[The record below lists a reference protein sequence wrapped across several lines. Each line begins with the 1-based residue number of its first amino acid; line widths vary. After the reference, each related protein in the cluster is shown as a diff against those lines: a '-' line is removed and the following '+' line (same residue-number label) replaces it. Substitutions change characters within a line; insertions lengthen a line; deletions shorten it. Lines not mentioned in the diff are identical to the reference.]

1 MYVGF
6 RRRVLAV
13 SSFANSLQYFEIE
26 RAPGRLVAAR
36 RFHRETTGA
45 IRMMQEAE
53 ELRQIGERMKG
64 LREACDVTAEEMAED
79 LEVDVERY
87 KRWEAT
93 GAGVPISAVYHMA
106 RKFGVEFT
114 EILTGTAAKLDTY
127 QVVRAGEGK
136 EVDRYPGYHYDDLA
150 WRMRDK
156 IMQPLEV
163 VLDPSDEPAKLV
175 THGGQEFNLVLEGT
189 VIVTI
194 EDEEFALNKGDSIY
208 FNPQLK
214 HGQRCGSVV
223 PARFVTVIAE

>member
-1 MYVGF
+1 
-6 RRRVLAV
+6 
-13 SSFANSLQYFEIE
+13 
-26 RAPGRLVAAR
+26 
-36 RFHRETTGA
+36 
-45 IRMMQEAE
+45 MMQEAE

-64 LREACDVTAEEMAED
+64 LREACDVTVEEMAED

-127 QVVRAGEGK
+127 QVVRKGEGK

-163 VLDPSDEPAKLV
+163 VLDPSDDPAKLV

-189 VIVTI
+189 VIVHI
-194 EDEEFALNKGDSIY
+194 GGDEMELNAGDSVY
-208 FNPQLK
+208 FNPQLP
-214 HGQRCGSVV
+214 HSQRCGGVV

>member
-1 MYVGF
+1 M
-6 RRRVLAV
+6 A
-13 SSFANSLQYFEIE
+13 S
-26 RAPGRLVAAR
+26 
-36 RFHRETTGA
+36 
-45 IRMMQEAE
+45 EAE
-53 ELRQIGERMKG
+53 ELREIGRRMQG
-64 LREACDVTAEEMAED
+64 LREACDVTAEEMAAD

-150 WRMRDK
+150 WRIRDK

-189 VIVTI
+189 VIVHI
-194 EDEEFALNKGDSIY
+194 GGDEMELHAGDSVY
-208 FNPQLK
+208 FNPQLP
-214 HGQRCGSVV
+214 HSQRCGGSV